1 MGDKLTKDERTL
13 VDEVPRTLRSEV
25 RLSREPDL
33 VRTPTVTVVAGP
45 SPGRFVSIE
54 RANRAV
60 FIGRDATCEFS
71 LDDPSV
77 SRRHARV
84 YMSAPHE
91 GADLEVVLQNLQSTN
106 GTLVNGEQVD
116 RATLQHGDR
125 IHIGDVLLR
134 FEMLDQVD
142 IAYRDGI
149 ARRVKEGERDALTGL
164 LLRQAM
170 EDHLPALVEQC
181 DAGGAPVSAVMM
193 DLDHFKKVNDT
204 MGHPV
209 GDTVLRETGQL
220 VREAIRR
227 EDLAIRYGGEE
238 FLLVLAGARRL
249 HARLLAERLREAV
262 ARTEFGEIPG
272 LRITCSLGV
281 AERAPGED
289 LKEWLQRADEALYR
303 AKDRGRNR
311 SEASKTP
318 KPQ

>member
-1 MGDKLTKDERTL
+1 MGRIVSSDDRTL

-45 SPGRFVSIE
+45 NPGTFVSID

-60 FIGRDATCEFS
+60 FMGRGATCEFP

-77 SRRHARV
+77 SRRHARIYLERLQSGSDV
-84 YMSAPHE
+84 Y
-91 GADLEVVLQNLQSTN
+91 VVLQDLQSTN
-106 GTLVNGEQVD
+106 GTLVNGEPID
-116 RATLQHGDR
+116 RATLKHGDR
-125 IHIGDVLLR
+125 IHVGDVLLR
-134 FEMLDQVD
+134 FEMLDQLD
-142 IAYRDGI
+142 IDYRDGI
-149 ARRVKEGERDALTGL
+149 ARRVQEGEVDVLTGL
-164 LLRQAM
+164 LSRQAM
-170 EDHLPALVEQC
+170 ETHLPALIHQC
-181 DAGGAPVSAVMM
+181 DAGDAPVAAVMM
-193 DLDHFKKVNDT
+193 DLDHFKKINDS

-209 GDTVLRETGQL
+209 GDAVLQETGAL

-249 HARLLAERLREAV
+249 HARLLAERLREAI
-262 ARTEFGEIPG
+262 ARTEFGDIPG

-281 AERAPGED
+281 AERAPGEP
-289 LKEWLQRADEALYR
+289 LKDWLQRADDALYR
-303 AKDRGRNR
+303 AKDKGRNR

-318 KPQ
+318 RQR

>member
-1 MGDKLTKDERTL
+1 MSNDDRTL
-13 VDEVPRTLRSEV
+13 IDEVPCTLRSEV

-33 VRTPTVTVVAGP
+33 VKTPTVTVVAGP
-45 SPGRFVSIE
+45 NPGTFVSIE

-60 FIGRDATCEFS
+60 FVGRDATCEFP

-77 SRRHARV
+77 SRRHARI
-84 YMSAPHE
+84 YLERLQSAGE
-91 GADLEVVLQNLQSTN
+91 ALVVLQDLQSTN

-116 RATLQHGDR
+116 RATLKHGDR

-142 IAYRDGI
+142 IDYRDGI
-149 ARRVKEGERDALTGL
+149 ARRVQEGERDSLTGL
-164 LLRQAM
+164 LSRQAM
-170 EDHLPALVEQC
+170 DNHLPALIEHC
-181 DAGGAPVSAVMM
+181 DQGDAPVSAVMM

-204 MGHPV
+204 MGHPI
-209 GDTVLRETGQL
+209 GDAVLKETGQL
-220 VREAIRR
+220 VRDAIRR

-249 HARLLAERLREAV
+249 HARLLAERLREGV
-262 ARTEFGEIPG
+262 ARTEFAEIPG

-281 AERAPGED
+281 AERAPGEPV
-289 LKEWLQRADEALYR
+289 KEWLQRADDALYR
-303 AKDRGRNR
+303 AKDKGRNR

-318 KPQ
+318 RQR